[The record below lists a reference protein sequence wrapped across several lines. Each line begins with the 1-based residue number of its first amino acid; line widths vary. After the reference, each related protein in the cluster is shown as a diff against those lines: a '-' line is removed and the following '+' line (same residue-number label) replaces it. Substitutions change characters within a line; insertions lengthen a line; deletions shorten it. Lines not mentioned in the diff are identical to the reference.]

1 MNAEFVETA
10 FLKFFQKEKKK
21 KKKVV
26 SKVEVSKSH
35 VFLIKYYPTYNRKR
49 VENRRLVYKKEP
61 EMNSG

>member
-1 MNAEFVETA
+1 MLGTTS
-10 FLKFFQKEKKK
+10 FLKEKKK

-49 VENRRLVYKKEP
+49 VEKRRLVYKKEP

>member
-1 MNAEFVETA
+1 MCLAMLGTHH
-10 FLKFFQKEKKK
+10 FLKEKRK

-26 SKVEVSKSH
+26 SQVEVLKSH

-49 VENRRLVYKKEP
+49 VEKRRLVYKKEP